1 MLNNSFNHKIILNL
15 GVKPK
20 RNLIMK
26 TSKIALI
33 LIFILVSIVCVKAQS
48 EDEAVK
54 MCVNN
59 YLDGVSKGETAK
71 LNQAF
76 HPTAILRTVSAAGII
91 QDIPVA
97 KFVAS
102 MPVGGISTKGG
113 STKMV
118 SYSYIGVSALATVEL
133 LFGDFKYVD
142 LLSMLKFGN
151 EWKIVS
157 RVFSRTELDARV
169 KGMGVS
175 ASMATAA
182 APIKATKKT
191 STANVK
197 PKSDDGW

>member
-1 MLNNSFNHKIILNL
+1 MQISKIIFFLFFTAAN
-15 GVKPK
+15 V
-20 RNLIMK
+20 
-26 TSKIALI
+26 
-33 LIFILVSIVCVKAQS
+33 VSVKAQS
-48 EDEAVK
+48 EDDAVK
-54 MCVNN
+54 LCINN
-59 YLDGVSKGETAK
+59 YLDGVSKGDAAK

-76 HPTAILRTVSAAGII
+76 HPTAILRTVSATGAI

-113 STKMV
+113 STKMIA
-118 SYSYIGVSALATVEL
+118 YSYVGVSALATVEL
-133 LFGDFKYVD
+133 LFGDFKYID

-157 RVFSRTELDARV
+157 RVFSRADLDAHV
-169 KGMGVS
+169 KGMGNSVTGS
-175 ASMATAA
+175 AVAN
-182 APIKATKKT
+182 APAKATPKK

>member
-1 MLNNSFNHKIILNL
+1 MKISKIILFL
-15 GVKPK
+15 
-20 RNLIMK
+20 L
-26 TSKIALI
+26 
-33 LIFILVSIVCVKAQS
+33 FISVSTVAVNAQS

-59 YLDGVSKGETAK
+59 YLDGVSKGDVAK

-76 HPTAILRTVSAAGII
+76 HPTAMLRTVSAAGAI

-102 MPVGGISTKGG
+102 MPAGGISTKGG

-133 LFGDFKYVD
+133 LFGDFKYID

-157 RVFSRTELDARV
+157 RVFSRADLDAQV
-169 KGMGVS
+169 KGMGGS
-175 ASMATAA
+175 TSTAVANAPAKA
-182 APIKATKKT
+182 ALKK

>member
-1 MLNNSFNHKIILNL
+1 MKISKIILFL
-15 GVKPK
+15 F
-20 RNLIMK
+20 
-26 TSKIALI
+26 
-33 LIFILVSIVCVKAQS
+33 FISVSIVSVKAQS

-59 YLDGVSKGETAK
+59 YLDGVSKGDAAK

-76 HPTAILRTVSAAGII
+76 HPTAMLRTVSAAGGI

-97 KFVAS
+97 KFVSS
-102 MPVGGISTKGG
+102 MPAGGISTKGG

-118 SYSYIGVSALATVEL
+118 SYSYVGVSALATVEL
-133 LFGDFKYVD
+133 LFGDFKYID

-157 RVFSRTELDARV
+157 RVFSRAELDAQV
-169 KGMGVS
+169 KGMG
-175 ASMATAA
+175 ASSSMQTSVANAPVKA
-182 APIKATKKT
+182 APKKS

-197 PKSDDGW
+197 PKADDGW

>member
-1 MLNNSFNHKIILNL
+1 MKS
-15 GVKPK
+15 K
-20 RNLIMK
+20 RNPIMK
-26 TSKIALI
+26 TSK
-33 LIFILVSIVCVKAQS
+33 FILFLFFISVNIVSVKAQS

-76 HPTAILRTVSAAGII
+76 HPTAILRTVSAAGAI

-102 MPVGGISTKGG
+102 MPAGGISTKGG

-118 SYSYIGVSALATVEL
+118 SYSYVGVSALATVEL

-157 RVFSRTELDARV
+157 RVFSRAELDAQV
-169 KGMGVS
+169 KGMGASSSMTTAS
-175 ASMATAA
+175 APVKAA
-182 APIKATKKT
+182 KKT

>member
-1 MLNNSFNHKIILNL
+1 MKISKIILFL
-15 GVKPK
+15 F
-20 RNLIMK
+20 
-26 TSKIALI
+26 
-33 LIFILVSIVCVKAQS
+33 FISVSIVSVKAQS

-59 YLDGVSKGETAK
+59 YLDGVSKGDGAK

-76 HPTAILRTVSAAGII
+76 HPTAMLRTVSATGAI

-102 MPVGGISTKGG
+102 MPAGGISTKGG

-118 SYSYIGVSALATVEL
+118 SYSYVGVSALATVEL
-133 LFGDFKYVD
+133 IFGDFKYID

-157 RVFSRTELDARV
+157 RVFSRAELDAQV
-169 KGMGVS
+169 KGMG
-175 ASMATAA
+175 ASSSTVVANAPMKA
-182 APIKATKKT
+182 APKKS

>member
-1 MLNNSFNHKIILNL
+1 MKS
-15 GVKPK
+15 K
-20 RNLIMK
+20 RNPIMK
-26 TSKIALI
+26 TSK
-33 LIFILVSIVCVKAQS
+33 FILFLFFISVSIVSVKAQS

-76 HPTAILRTVSAAGII
+76 HPTAILRTVSAAGAI

-102 MPVGGISTKGG
+102 MPAGGISTKGG

-118 SYSYIGVSALATVEL
+118 SYSYVGVSALATVEL

-157 RVFSRTELDARV
+157 RVFSRAELDAQVR
-169 KGMGVS
+169 GMGASS
-175 ASMATAA
+175 AMTTAA
-182 APIKATKKT
+182 APVKVPKRT

>member
-1 MLNNSFNHKIILNL
+1 MF
-15 GVKPK
+15 
-20 RNLIMK
+20 
-26 TSKIALI
+26 
-33 LIFILVSIVCVKAQS
+33 FISVNIVSVKAQS

-59 YLDGVSKGETAK
+59 YLDGVSKGDVAK

-76 HPTAILRTVSAAGII
+76 HPTAMLRTVSAAGAI

-102 MPVGGISTKGG
+102 MPAGGISTKGG

-118 SYSYIGVSALATVEL
+118 SYSYVGVSGLATVEL
-133 LFGDFKYVD
+133 LFGDFKYID

-157 RVFSRTELDARV
+157 RVFSRTELDSQI
-169 KGMGVS
+169 KGMGMSS
-175 ASMATAA
+175 ASVATTSAPTKA
-182 APIKATKKT
+182 APKK

>member
-1 MLNNSFNHKIILNL
+1 MNIS
-15 GVKPK
+15 
-20 RNLIMK
+20 K
-26 TSKIALI
+26 TFLFLFFVS
-33 LIFILVSIVCVKAQS
+33 VSIVSVKAQS

-76 HPTAILRTVSAAGII
+76 HPTAILRTVSAAGGI

-118 SYSYIGVSALATVEL
+118 SYSYVGVSALATVEL
-133 LFGDFKYVD
+133 IFGDFKYID

-157 RVFSRTELDARV
+157 RVFSRAELDAQV
-169 KGMGVS
+169 KGMG
-175 ASMATAA
+175 ASSSMNTAA
-182 APIKATKKT
+182 APTKATKKT

>member
-1 MLNNSFNHKIILNL
+1 
-15 GVKPK
+15 
-20 RNLIMK
+20 MK
-26 TSKIALI
+26 TSKITLV
-33 LIFILVSIVCVKAQS
+33 LLSILVSIVSVKAQS

-76 HPTAILRTVSAAGII
+76 HPTAILRTVSAAGTI
-91 QDIPVA
+91 QDIPVV

-102 MPVGGISTKGG
+102 MPVGGISIKGG
-113 STKMV
+113 STKMI
-118 SYSYIGVSALATVEL
+118 SYSYVGVSALATVEL

-157 RVFSRTELDARV
+157 RVFSRAELDARV

-175 ASMATAA
+175 AASMTTAA
-182 APIKATKKT
+182 APVKVIKKT

>member
-1 MLNNSFNHKIILNL
+1 MS
-15 GVKPK
+15 
-20 RNLIMK
+20 
-26 TSKIALI
+26 
-33 LIFILVSIVCVKAQS
+33 VKAQS
-48 EDEAVK
+48 EDDAVK
-54 MCVNN
+54 LCVNN
-59 YLDGVSKGETAK
+59 YLDGVSKGDVAK

-76 HPTAILRTVSAAGII
+76 HPTATLRTVSAAGAI

-102 MPVGGISTKGG
+102 MPAGGISTKGG
-113 STKMV
+113 STKMI
-118 SYSYIGVSALATVEL
+118 SYSYVGVSALATVEL
-133 LFGDFKYVD
+133 LFGEFKYID

-157 RVFSRTELDARV
+157 RVFSRADLDAHI

-175 ASMATAA
+175 PSPSVVAN
-182 APIKATKKT
+182 APTKAVTKK

>member
-1 MLNNSFNHKIILNL
+1 MLIL

-20 RNLIMK
+20 HNSIMK
-26 TSKIALI
+26 ISK
-33 LIFILVSIVCVKAQS
+33 FILFLFVIPVFSVSVKAQT
-48 EDEAVK
+48 EDVAVK
-54 MCVNN
+54 VCVNN
-59 YLDGVSKGETAK
+59 YLDGVSKGDVAK

-76 HPTAILRTVSAAGII
+76 HPTAILRTVSAAGAI

-118 SYSYIGVSALATVEL
+118 SYSYVGVSGLATVEL
-133 LFGDFKYVD
+133 LFGDFKYID

-157 RVFSRTELDARV
+157 RVFSRADLDAQV
-169 KGMGVS
+169 KGMG
-175 ASMATAA
+175 ASSSSNAVANAPVKA
-182 APIKATKKT
+182 APRKS